1 MKNETRKQINEII
14 KKVKDPQTQQL
25 IFDSSDQVVDA
36 AVRFFFEELKS
47 KRRV

>member
-1 MKNETRKQINEII
+1 MKSDTRKHIAEII

-36 AVRFFFEELKS
+36 AVQFFYEELKR